1 MNDNLPGADRKQT
14 KNWLGIAAMVLAVL
28 AIVMAGSALYL
39 VLREELAPEPETF
52 QYGDQTLLAMED
64 MPRNPY
70 DREAFSLDEKGRV
83 NYEKDG
89 VRAKTGVD
97 VSFYQQEIDW
107 QAVAADGIDFAIIR
121 LGYRRSESG
130 ELSTDEK
137 ALANLQGASE
147 AGLPIGAYFFSQAIS
162 TQEALEEAEY
172 ALSLL
177 EGYTLTYPLIYD
189 WEYLGED
196 ARTADVDARTLTDC
210 IKTFCSRVE
219 AEGYESMIYFNPHFH
234 ENEVLYLDELTD
246 YHFWLAMYDTRM
258 DYPYQIDMWQYSC
271 TGSVPGI
278 TGDVD
283 LNLYLPR
290 KQ

>member
-1 MNDNLPGADRKQT
+1 MKQKT
-14 KNWLGIAAMVLAVL
+14 KLYIELGLGLLVGLTALVLLAVVL
-28 AIVMAGSALYL
+28 VQNALKESQREAAQPTTEAAA
-39 VLREELAPEPETF
+39 VLPT
-52 QYGDQTLLAMED
+52 
-64 MPRNPY
+64 NPY
-70 DREAFSLDEKGRV
+70 GPEDFRVEENGYITCLTGEARQGI
-83 NYEKDG
+83 
-89 VRAKTGVD
+89 D
-97 VSFYQQEIDW
+97 VSEWQGDIDW
-107 QAVAADGIDFAIIR
+107 QQVKDGGIEFAIIR
-121 LGYRRSESG
+121 LGYRRSETG

-137 ALANLQGASE
+137 ALANLQGAAE
-147 AGLPIGAYFFSQAIS
+147 AGIPTGAYFFSQAVT

-210 IKTFCSRVE
+210 IKIFCGRVE
-219 AEGYESMIYFNPHFH
+219 EAGFQSMIYFNPHFH
-234 ENEVLYLDELTD
+234 ENEVLYLEELTD
-246 YHFWLAMYDTRM
+246 YHFWLAMYDTQM

>member
-1 MNDNLPGADRKQT
+1 MKQKT
-14 KNWLGIAAMVLAVL
+14 KLYIELGLGLLVGLTALVLLAVVL
-28 AIVMAGSALYL
+28 VQNALKESQREAAQPTTEAAT
-39 VLREELAPEPETF
+39 VLPT
-52 QYGDQTLLAMED
+52 
-64 MPRNPY
+64 NPY
-70 DREAFSLDEKGRV
+70 GPEDFRVEENGYITCLTGEARQGI
-83 NYEKDG
+83 
-89 VRAKTGVD
+89 D
-97 VSFYQQEIDW
+97 VSEWQGDIDW
-107 QAVAADGIDFAIIR
+107 QQVKDGGIEFAIIR
-121 LGYRRSESG
+121 LGYRRSETG

-137 ALANLQGASE
+137 ALANLQGAAE
-147 AGLPIGAYFFSQAIS
+147 AGIPTGAYFFSQAVT

-210 IKTFCSRVE
+210 IKTFCGRVE
-219 AEGYESMIYFNPHFH
+219 EAGFQSMIYFNPHFH
-234 ENEVLYLDELTD
+234 ENEVLYLEELTD
-246 YHFWLAMYDTRM
+246 YHFWLAMYDTQM

-283 LNLYLPR
+283 LSLYLPR

>member
-1 MNDNLPGADRKQT
+1 MKQKT
-14 KNWLGIAAMVLAVL
+14 KLYIELGLGLLVGLTALVLLAVVL
-28 AIVMAGSALYL
+28 VQNALKESQREAAQPTTEAAA
-39 VLREELAPEPETF
+39 VLPT
-52 QYGDQTLLAMED
+52 
-64 MPRNPY
+64 NPY
-70 DREAFSLDEKGRV
+70 GPEDFRVEENGYITCLTGEARQGI
-83 NYEKDG
+83 
-89 VRAKTGVD
+89 D
-97 VSFYQQEIDW
+97 VSEWQGDIDW
-107 QAVAADGIDFAIIR
+107 QQVKDGGIEFAIIR
-121 LGYRRSESG
+121 LGYRRSETG

-137 ALANLQGASE
+137 ALANLQGAAE
-147 AGLPIGAYFFSQAIS
+147 AGIPTGAYFFSQAVT

-210 IKTFCSRVE
+210 IKTFCGRVE
-219 AEGYESMIYFNPHFH
+219 EAGFQSMIYFNPHFH
-234 ENEVLYLDELTD
+234 ENEVLYLEELTD
-246 YHFWLAMYDTRM
+246 YHFWLAMYDTQM

>member
-1 MNDNLPGADRKQT
+1 MKQKT
-14 KNWLGIAAMVLAVL
+14 KLYIELGLGLLVGLTALVLLAVVL
-28 AIVMAGSALYL
+28 VQNALKESQREAAQPTTEAAT
-39 VLREELAPEPETF
+39 VLPT
-52 QYGDQTLLAMED
+52 
-64 MPRNPY
+64 NPY
-70 DREAFSLDEKGRV
+70 GPEDFRVEENGYITCLTGEARQGI
-83 NYEKDG
+83 
-89 VRAKTGVD
+89 D
-97 VSFYQQEIDW
+97 VSEWQGDIDW
-107 QAVAADGIDFAIIR
+107 QQVKDGGIEFAIIR
-121 LGYRRSESG
+121 LGYRRSETG

-137 ALANLQGASE
+137 ALANLQGAAE
-147 AGLPIGAYFFSQAIS
+147 AGIPTGAYFFSQAVT

-196 ARTADVDARTLTDC
+196 ARPADVDARTLTDC
-210 IKTFCSRVE
+210 IKTFCGRVE
-219 AEGYESMIYFNPHFH
+219 EAGFQSMIYFNPHFH
-234 ENEVLYLDELTD
+234 ENEVLYLEELTD
-246 YHFWLAMYDTRM
+246 YHFWLAMYDTQM

>member
-1 MNDNLPGADRKQT
+1 MKQKT
-14 KNWLGIAAMVLAVL
+14 KLYIELGLGLLVGLTALVLLAVVL
-28 AIVMAGSALYL
+28 VQNALKESQREAAQPTTEAAT
-39 VLREELAPEPETF
+39 VLPT
-52 QYGDQTLLAMED
+52 
-64 MPRNPY
+64 NPY
-70 DREAFSLDEKGRV
+70 GPEDFRVEENGYITCLTGEARQGI
-83 NYEKDG
+83 
-89 VRAKTGVD
+89 D
-97 VSFYQQEIDW
+97 VSEWQGDIDW
-107 QAVAADGIDFAIIR
+107 QQVKDGGIEFAIIR
-121 LGYRRSESG
+121 LGYRRSETG

-137 ALANLQGASE
+137 ALANLQGAAE
-147 AGLPIGAYFFSQAIS
+147 AGIPTGAYFFSQAVS

-210 IKTFCSRVE
+210 IKTFCGRVE
-219 AEGYESMIYFNPHFH
+219 EAGFQSMIYFNPHFH
-234 ENEVLYLDELTD
+234 ENEVLYLEELTD
-246 YHFWLAMYDTRM
+246 YHFWLAMYDTQM

>member
-1 MNDNLPGADRKQT
+1 MKQKT
-14 KNWLGIAAMVLAVL
+14 KLYIELGLGLLVGLTALVLLAVVL
-28 AIVMAGSALYL
+28 VQNALKESQREAAQPTTEAAA
-39 VLREELAPEPETF
+39 VLPT
-52 QYGDQTLLAMED
+52 
-64 MPRNPY
+64 NPY
-70 DREAFSLDEKGRV
+70 GPEDFRVEENGYITCLTGEARQGI
-83 NYEKDG
+83 
-89 VRAKTGVD
+89 D
-97 VSFYQQEIDW
+97 VSEWQGDIDW
-107 QAVAADGIDFAIIR
+107 QQVKDGGIEFAIIR
-121 LGYRRSESG
+121 LGYRRSETG

-137 ALANLQGASE
+137 ALANLQGAAE
-147 AGLPIGAYFFSQAIS
+147 AGIPTGAYFFSQAIS

-210 IKTFCSRVE
+210 IKTFCGRVE
-219 AEGYESMIYFNPHFH
+219 EAGFQSMIYFNPHFH
-234 ENEVLYLDELTD
+234 ENEVLYLEELTD
-246 YHFWLAMYDTRM
+246 YHFWLAMYDTQM

-278 TGDVD
+278 TWDVD

>member
-1 MNDNLPGADRKQT
+1 MKQKT
-14 KNWLGIAAMVLAVL
+14 KLYIELGLGLLVGLTALVLLAVVL
-28 AIVMAGSALYL
+28 VQNALKEAAQAETTQPTTEAAT
-39 VLREELAPEPETF
+39 VLPT
-52 QYGDQTLLAMED
+52 
-64 MPRNPY
+64 NPY
-70 DREAFSLDEKGRV
+70 GPEDFQVEENGYITCLTGEARQGI
-83 NYEKDG
+83 
-89 VRAKTGVD
+89 D
-97 VSFYQQEIDW
+97 VSEWQGDIDW
-107 QAVAADGIDFAIIR
+107 QQVKDAGIEFAIIR
-121 LGYRRSESG
+121 LGYRRSETG

-137 ALANLQGASE
+137 ALANLQGAAE
-147 AGLPIGAYFFSQAIS
+147 AGIPTGAYFFSQAVS
-162 TQEALEEAEY
+162 TKEALEEAEY

-210 IKTFCSRVE
+210 IKTFCGRVE

-234 ENEVLYLDELTD
+234 ENEVLYLEELTD
-246 YHFWLAMYDTRM
+246 YHFWLAMYDTQM

>member
-1 MNDNLPGADRKQT
+1 MKQKT
-14 KNWLGIAAMVLAVL
+14 KLYIELGLGLLVGLTALVLLAVVL
-28 AIVMAGSALYL
+28 VQNALKESQREAAQPTTEAAT
-39 VLREELAPEPETF
+39 VLPT
-52 QYGDQTLLAMED
+52 
-64 MPRNPY
+64 NPY
-70 DREAFSLDEKGRV
+70 GPEDFRVEENGYITCLTGEARQGI
-83 NYEKDG
+83 
-89 VRAKTGVD
+89 D
-97 VSFYQQEIDW
+97 VSEWQGDIDW
-107 QAVAADGIDFAIIR
+107 QQVKDGGIEFAIIR
-121 LGYRRSESG
+121 LGYRRSETG

-137 ALANLQGASE
+137 ALANLQGAAE
-147 AGLPIGAYFFSQAIS
+147 AGIPTGAYFFSQAVT

-210 IKTFCSRVE
+210 IKTFCGRVE
-219 AEGYESMIYFNPHFH
+219 EAGFQSMIYFNPHFH
-234 ENEVLYLDELTD
+234 ENEVLYLEELTD
-246 YHFWLAMYDTRM
+246 YHFWLAMYDTQM
-258 DYPYQIDMWQYSC
+258 DYPYQIDMCQYSC

>member
-1 MNDNLPGADRKQT
+1 MKQKT
-14 KNWLGIAAMVLAVL
+14 KLYIELGLGLLVGLTALVLLAVVL
-28 AIVMAGSALYL
+28 VQNALKESQREAAQPTTEAAA
-39 VLREELAPEPETF
+39 VLPT
-52 QYGDQTLLAMED
+52 
-64 MPRNPY
+64 NPY
-70 DREAFSLDEKGRV
+70 GPEDFRVEENGYITCLTGEARQGI
-83 NYEKDG
+83 
-89 VRAKTGVD
+89 D
-97 VSFYQQEIDW
+97 VSEWQGDIDW
-107 QAVAADGIDFAIIR
+107 QQVKDGGIEFAIIR
-121 LGYRRSESG
+121 LGYRRSETG

-137 ALANLQGASE
+137 ALANLQGAAE
-147 AGLPIGAYFFSQAIS
+147 AGISTGAYFFSQAIS

-210 IKTFCSRVE
+210 IKTFCGRVE
-219 AEGYESMIYFNPHFH
+219 EAGFQSMIYFNPHFH
-234 ENEVLYLDELTD
+234 ENEVLYLEKLTD
-246 YHFWLAMYDTRM
+246 YHFWLAMYDTQM

>member
-1 MNDNLPGADRKQT
+1 MKDS
-14 KNWLGIAAMVLAVL
+14 GI
-28 AIVMAGSALYL
+28 
-39 VLREELAPEPETF
+39 E
-52 QYGDQTLLAMED
+52 
-64 MPRNPY
+64 
-70 DREAFSLDEKGRV
+70 
-83 NYEKDG
+83 
-89 VRAKTGVD
+89 
-97 VSFYQQEIDW
+97 
-107 QAVAADGIDFAIIR
+107 FAIIR

-210 IKTFCSRVE
+210 IKTFCGRVE
-219 AEGYESMIYFNPHFH
+219 AEGYKSMIYFNPHFH

-258 DYPYQIDMWQYSC
+258 DYPYQIDMWQYPC
-271 TGSVPGI
+271 TGTVPGI
-278 TGDVD
+278 YGDVD

>member
-1 MNDNLPGADRKQT
+1 MKQKT
-14 KNWLGIAAMVLAVL
+14 KLYIELGLGLLVGLTALVLLAVVL
-28 AIVMAGSALYL
+28 VQNALKESQREAAQPTTEAAT
-39 VLREELAPEPETF
+39 VLPT
-52 QYGDQTLLAMED
+52 
-64 MPRNPY
+64 NPY
-70 DREAFSLDEKGRV
+70 GPEDFRVEENGYITCLTGEARQGI
-83 NYEKDG
+83 
-89 VRAKTGVD
+89 D
-97 VSFYQQEIDW
+97 VSEWQGDIDW
-107 QAVAADGIDFAIIR
+107 QQVKDAGIEFAIIR
-121 LGYRRSESG
+121 LGYRRSETG

-137 ALANLQGASE
+137 ALANLQGAAE
-147 AGLPIGAYFFSQAIS
+147 AGIPTGAYFFSQAIS

-210 IKTFCSRVE
+210 IKTFCGRVE
-219 AEGYESMIYFNPHFH
+219 EAGFQSMIYFNPHFH
-234 ENEVLYLDELTD
+234 ENEVLYLEELTD
-246 YHFWLAMYDTRM
+246 YHFWLAMYDTQM

>member
-1 MNDNLPGADRKQT
+1 MKQKT
-14 KNWLGIAAMVLAVL
+14 KLYIELGLGLLVGLTALVLLAVVL
-28 AIVMAGSALYL
+28 VQNALKESQREAAQPTTEAAA
-39 VLREELAPEPETF
+39 VLPT
-52 QYGDQTLLAMED
+52 
-64 MPRNPY
+64 NPY
-70 DREAFSLDEKGRV
+70 GPEDFRVEENGYITCLTGEARQGI
-83 NYEKDG
+83 
-89 VRAKTGVD
+89 D
-97 VSFYQQEIDW
+97 VSEWQGDIDW
-107 QAVAADGIDFAIIR
+107 QQVKDGGIEFAIIR
-121 LGYRRSESG
+121 LGYRRSETG

-137 ALANLQGASE
+137 ALANLQGAAE
-147 AGLPIGAYFFSQAIS
+147 AGIPTGAYFFSQAVT

-210 IKTFCSRVE
+210 IKTFCGRVE
-219 AEGYESMIYFNPHFH
+219 EAGFQSMIYFNPHFH

-246 YHFWLAMYDTRM
+246 YHFWLAMYDTQM

>member
-1 MNDNLPGADRKQT
+1 MKQKT
-14 KNWLGIAAMVLAVL
+14 KLYIELGLGLLVGLTALVLLAVVL
-28 AIVMAGSALYL
+28 VQNALKESQREAAQPTTEAAT
-39 VLREELAPEPETF
+39 VLPT
-52 QYGDQTLLAMED
+52 
-64 MPRNPY
+64 NPY
-70 DREAFSLDEKGRV
+70 GPEDFRVEENGYITCLTGEARQGI
-83 NYEKDG
+83 
-89 VRAKTGVD
+89 D
-97 VSFYQQEIDW
+97 VSEWQGDIDW
-107 QAVAADGIDFAIIR
+107 QQVKDGGIEFAIIR
-121 LGYRRSESG
+121 LGYRRSETG

-137 ALANLQGASE
+137 ALANLQGAAE
-147 AGLPIGAYFFSQAIS
+147 AGIPTGAYFFSQAIS

-210 IKTFCSRVE
+210 IKTFCGRVE
-219 AEGYESMIYFNPHFH
+219 EAGFQSMIYFNPHFH
-234 ENEVLYLDELTD
+234 ENEVLYLEELTD
-246 YHFWLAMYDTRM
+246 YHFWLAMYDTQM

>member
-1 MNDNLPGADRKQT
+1 MKQKT
-14 KNWLGIAAMVLAVL
+14 KLYIELGLGLLVGLTALVLLAVVL
-28 AIVMAGSALYL
+28 VQNALKESQREAAQPTTEAAA
-39 VLREELAPEPETF
+39 VLPT
-52 QYGDQTLLAMED
+52 
-64 MPRNPY
+64 NPY
-70 DREAFSLDEKGRV
+70 GPEDFRVEENGYITCLTGEARQGI
-83 NYEKDG
+83 
-89 VRAKTGVD
+89 D
-97 VSFYQQEIDW
+97 VSEWQGDIDW
-107 QAVAADGIDFAIIR
+107 QQVKDGGIEFAIIR
-121 LGYRRSESG
+121 LGYRRSETG

-137 ALANLQGASE
+137 ALANLQGAAE
-147 AGLPIGAYFFSQAIS
+147 AGIPTGAYFFSQAVT

-210 IKTFCSRVE
+210 IKTFCDRVE
-219 AEGYESMIYFNPHFH
+219 EAGFQSMIYFNPHFH
-234 ENEVLYLDELTD
+234 ENEVLYLEELTD
-246 YHFWLAMYDTRM
+246 YHFWLAMYDTQM

>member
-1 MNDNLPGADRKQT
+1 MKQKT
-14 KNWLGIAAMVLAVL
+14 KLYIELGLGLLVGLTALVLLAVVL
-28 AIVMAGSALYL
+28 VQNALKESQREAAQPTTEAAA
-39 VLREELAPEPETF
+39 VLPT
-52 QYGDQTLLAMED
+52 
-64 MPRNPY
+64 NPY
-70 DREAFSLDEKGRV
+70 GPEDFRVEENGYITCLTGEARQGI
-83 NYEKDG
+83 
-89 VRAKTGVD
+89 D
-97 VSFYQQEIDW
+97 VSEWQGDIDW
-107 QAVAADGIDFAIIR
+107 QQVKDGGIEFAIIR
-121 LGYRRSESG
+121 LGYRRSETG

-137 ALANLQGASE
+137 ALANLQGAAE
-147 AGLPIGAYFFSQAIS
+147 AGIPTGAYFFSQAVT

-189 WEYLGED
+189 WEHLGED

-210 IKTFCSRVE
+210 IKTFCGRVE
-219 AEGYESMIYFNPHFH
+219 EAGFQSMIYFNPHFH
-234 ENEVLYLDELTD
+234 ENEVLYLEELTD
-246 YHFWLAMYDTRM
+246 YHFWLAMYDTQM

>member
-1 MNDNLPGADRKQT
+1 MKQKT
-14 KNWLGIAAMVLAVL
+14 KLYIELGLGLLVGLTALVLLAVVL
-28 AIVMAGSALYL
+28 VQNALKESQREAAQPTTEAAA
-39 VLREELAPEPETF
+39 VLPT
-52 QYGDQTLLAMED
+52 
-64 MPRNPY
+64 NPY
-70 DREAFSLDEKGRV
+70 GPEDFRVEENGYITCLTGEARQGI
-83 NYEKDG
+83 
-89 VRAKTGVD
+89 D
-97 VSFYQQEIDW
+97 VSEWQGDIDW
-107 QAVAADGIDFAIIR
+107 QQVKDAGIEFAIIR
-121 LGYRRSESG
+121 LGYRRSETG

-137 ALANLQGASE
+137 ALANLQGAAE
-147 AGLPIGAYFFSQAIS
+147 AGIPTGAYFFSQAVT

-210 IKTFCSRVE
+210 IKTFCGRVE
-219 AEGYESMIYFNPHFH
+219 EAGFQSMIYFNPHFH
-234 ENEVLYLDELTD
+234 ENEVLYLEELTD
-246 YHFWLAMYDTRM
+246 YHFWLAMYDTQM

>member
-1 MNDNLPGADRKQT
+1 MKQKT
-14 KNWLGIAAMVLAVL
+14 KLYIELGLGLLVGLTALVLLAVVL
-28 AIVMAGSALYL
+28 VQNALKESQREAAQPTTEAAT
-39 VLREELAPEPETF
+39 VLPT
-52 QYGDQTLLAMED
+52 
-64 MPRNPY
+64 NPY
-70 DREAFSLDEKGRV
+70 GPEDFRVEENGYITCLTGEARQGI
-83 NYEKDG
+83 
-89 VRAKTGVD
+89 D
-97 VSFYQQEIDW
+97 VSEWQGDIDW
-107 QAVAADGIDFAIIR
+107 QQVKDGGIEFAIIR
-121 LGYRRSESG
+121 LGYRRSETG

-137 ALANLQGASE
+137 ALANLQGAAE
-147 AGLPIGAYFFSQAIS
+147 AGIPTGAYFFSQAVT

-210 IKTFCSRVE
+210 IKTFCGRVE
-219 AEGYESMIYFNPHFH
+219 EAGFQSMIYFNPHFH
-234 ENEVLYLDELTD
+234 ENEVLYLEELTD

>member
-1 MNDNLPGADRKQT
+1 MKQKT
-14 KNWLGIAAMVLAVL
+14 KLYIELGLGLLVGLTALVLLAVVL
-28 AIVMAGSALYL
+28 VQNALKESQREAAQPTTEAAA
-39 VLREELAPEPETF
+39 VLPT
-52 QYGDQTLLAMED
+52 
-64 MPRNPY
+64 NPY
-70 DREAFSLDEKGRV
+70 GPEDFRVEENGYITCLTGEARQGI
-83 NYEKDG
+83 
-89 VRAKTGVD
+89 D
-97 VSFYQQEIDW
+97 VSEWQGDIDW
-107 QAVAADGIDFAIIR
+107 QQVKDGGIEFAIIR
-121 LGYRRSESG
+121 LGYRRSETG

-137 ALANLQGASE
+137 ALANLQGAAE
-147 AGLPIGAYFFSQAIS
+147 AGIPTGAYFFSQAVT

-210 IKTFCSRVE
+210 IKTFCGRVE
-219 AEGYESMIYFNPHFH
+219 EAGFQSMIYFNPHFH

>member
-1 MNDNLPGADRKQT
+1 MKQKT
-14 KNWLGIAAMVLAVL
+14 KLYIELGLGLLVGLTALVLLAVVL
-28 AIVMAGSALYL
+28 VQNALKESQREAAQPTTEAAA
-39 VLREELAPEPETF
+39 VLPT
-52 QYGDQTLLAMED
+52 
-64 MPRNPY
+64 NPY
-70 DREAFSLDEKGRV
+70 GPEDFRVEENGYITCLTGEARQGI
-83 NYEKDG
+83 
-89 VRAKTGVD
+89 D
-97 VSFYQQEIDW
+97 VSEWQGDIDW
-107 QAVAADGIDFAIIR
+107 QQVKDGGIEFAIIR
-121 LGYRRSESG
+121 LGYRRSETG

-137 ALANLQGASE
+137 ALANLQGAAE
-147 AGLPIGAYFFSQAIS
+147 AGIPTGAYFFSQAVT

-210 IKTFCSRVE
+210 IKTFCGRVE
-219 AEGYESMIYFNPHFH
+219 EAGFQNMIYFNPHFH
-234 ENEVLYLDELTD
+234 ENEVLYLEELTD
-246 YHFWLAMYDTRM
+246 YHFWLAMYDTQM